1 MVDARRRD
9 DGVRSGPGGK
19 ERPVTE
25 RGAARL
31 AWTLWAIA
39 IALALS
45 AGALLVISWS
55 TPPPEGAFGFRGF
68 AAMFAITFGTVGA
81 LVASRQPRNPIGWIA
96 LASGIVSGVQ
106 GLANEYA
113 IWAMLG
119 HDPPLALGE
128 FAAWFPAWIWI
139 PATSGAAFILL
150 LFPNGRLLSARWWW
164 VVGLA
169 VAGVVLASAGFALIP
184 GPLENFRDVPNPFG
198 IASEQPILTIAIV
211 GETIYGVAFILSA
224 IAVFLRFRRSRGD
237 ERQQMKWLVAAGV
250 FLAVTLVSSFAEQIV
265 NPAPVAQSAL
275 WVALLVITGFA
286 SLPIAM
292 GFAILKYR
300 LYDIDV
306 VISKAVV
313 YGTLAAFITLI
324 YLIIVAGIGAIA
336 GSGGNVFLSAV
347 AAAVVA
353 VAFQPARRWAQ
364 RLADRLVYGKRAS
377 PYEVLSGFSE
387 RLGDAYS
394 IDEVLPRLTRV
405 LAEGIGA
412 DRVVVWLGVS
422 GSLRPAAGWPD
433 TEGLT
438 RVTGLQELPD
448 RAFEVRHQG
457 ELLGA
462 ITVTMPPSD
471 PLDQAQEKLVADVA
485 NQAGLVM
492 RNVALLEDLQES
504 RRRIVAAQDERAR
517 KLERNIHDGAQ
528 QQLVALAVKQRLAA
542 SLIGTEDDR
551 ARVMLEELQAETQVA
566 LDDLRDLAR
575 GIYPPLLADKGL
587 AAALEA
593 QARRSPVPVTVEAD
607 GVGRL
612 GQDVEAA
619 VYFCVLEAL
628 QNIAKYAEASN
639 AVVRLSNGIHELAF
653 EVTDDGVGFD
663 PASNGYGTGL
673 QGMADRLSA
682 LRGELHVRSTPGAG
696 TTIAGRLPVERFRR

>member
-1 MVDARRRD
+1 
-9 DGVRSGPGGK
+9 
-19 ERPVTE
+19 VTE

-31 AWTLWAIA
+31 AWTLWVVS
-39 IALALS
+39 IALALG
-45 AGALLVISWS
+45 AGGFLVISWS

-68 AAMFAITFGTVGA
+68 AATFAITFGTVGA

-96 LASGIVSGVQ
+96 LASGIASGLQ
-106 GLANEYA
+106 GVANEYA
-113 IWAMLG
+113 VWAMLA

-128 FAAWFPAWIWI
+128 LAAWFPAWIWI
-139 PATSGAAFILL
+139 PGTAGAALILL
-150 LFPNGRLLSARWWW
+150 LFPDGHLLSARWRW

-169 VAGVVLASAGFALIP
+169 IAGVVLASGGFALVP
-184 GPLENFRDVPNPFG
+184 GPLENFRDVTNPFG
-198 IASEQPILTIAIV
+198 IASEQPILTTAVV

-224 IAVFLRFRRSRGD
+224 VAVALRFRRSRGD

-250 FLAVTLVSSFAEQIV
+250 FLAVTLVSSFADQIV
-265 NPAPVAQSAL
+265 NPAPAAQSAL
-275 WVALLVITGFA
+275 WVSLLVITGFA

-313 YGTLAAFITLI
+313 YGSLAAFITLI
-324 YLIIVAGIGAIA
+324 YLVIVAGIGAIA

-412 DRVVVWLGVS
+412 DRVVVWLGGS

-433 TEGLT
+433 AEGLT
-438 RVTGLQELPD
+438 RVTGLEELPD

-457 ELLGA
+457 EPLGA
-462 ITVTMPPSD
+462 ITVSMPPSE
-471 PLDQAQEKLVADVA
+471 PMTQAQEKLVVDVA
-485 NQAGLVM
+485 TQAGLVM
-492 RNVALLEDLQES
+492 RNVALLDNLQES
-504 RRRIVAAQDERAR
+504 RRRIVSAQDERAR

-528 QQLVALAVKQRLAA
+528 QQLVALTVQLRLLEQQIERDPATAKEKAA
-542 SLIGTEDDR
+542 RLQVDAT
-551 ARVMLEELQAETQVA
+551 AALE
-566 LDDLRDLAR
+566 DLRNLAR

-593 QARRSPVPVTVEAD
+593 QARRSPVPVTLEAD
-607 GVGRL
+607 GVGRVD
-612 GQDVEAA
+612 QDLEAA

-628 QNIAKYAEASN
+628 QNVAKYADASN
-639 AVVRLSNGIHELAF
+639 ATVRLAEDDGTLTF
-653 EVTDDGVGFD
+653 EVADDGRGFD
-663 PASNGYGTGL
+663 PAATGHGTGL
-673 QGMADRLSA
+673 QGMSDRLAA
-682 LRGELHVRSTPGAG
+682 LSGELVVSSAPGSG
-696 TTIAGRLPVERFRR
+696 TRVSGRIPLGGSR

>member
-1 MVDARRRD
+1 VKAR
-9 DGVRSGPGGK
+9 SA
-19 ERPVTE
+19 T
-25 RGAARL
+25 RL
-31 AWTLWAIA
+31 AWSLWAISV
-39 IALALS
+39 ALALG
-45 AGALLVISWS
+45 AGVFLTLSWS

-113 IWAMLG
+113 IWAVLA
-119 HDPPLALGE
+119 HDSPLALGE
-128 FAAWFPAWIWI
+128 FAAWFPAWLWI
-139 PATSGAAFILL
+139 PGTSGAAFILL
-150 LFPNGRLLSARWWW
+150 LFPDGHLLSARWRW

-169 VAGVVLASAGFALIP
+169 IAGVVLGSGGFALIP
-184 GPLENFRDVPNPFG
+184 GPLENFRAVPNPFG
-198 IASEQPILTIAIV
+198 LASEQPITTITLV
-211 GETIYGVAFILSA
+211 GEAIYAVAFILSA
-224 IAVFLRFRRSRGD
+224 VAVGMRFRRSRGD
-237 ERQQMKWLVAAGV
+237 ERLQMKWLVAAAA
-250 FLAVTLVSSFAEQIV
+250 FLAVTLVSSLVDQIA
-265 NPAPVAQSAL
+265 NPEPGAQNSL
-275 WVALLVITGFA
+275 WVSLVVISGFA

-313 YGTLAAFITLI
+313 YGTLAAVITLI
-324 YLIIVAGIGAIA
+324 YLAIVAGIGAIA

-353 VAFQPARRWAQ
+353 VAFQPVRRWAQ
-364 RLADRLVYGKRAS
+364 RFADRLVYGKRAS

-412 DRVVVWLGVS
+412 DRVVVWLGGS
-422 GSLRPAAGWPD
+422 GSLRPATGWPEAD
-433 TEGLT
+433 GLT
-438 RVTGLQELPD
+438 RVTGLEELPD

-457 ELLGA
+457 EPLGA
-462 ITVTMPPSD
+462 ITVSMPPSE
-471 PLDQAQEKLVADVA
+471 PLTQAQEKLVVDVA
-485 NQAGLVM
+485 TQAGLVM
-492 RNVALLEDLQES
+492 RNVALLDDLQES
-504 RRRIVAAQDERAR
+504 RRRIVSAQDERAR

-551 ARVMLEELQAETQVA
+551 ARAMIEELQAETQAA

-628 QNIAKYAEASN
+628 QNMTKYAGASS
-639 AVVRLSNGIHELAF
+639 AIVRLTNGEGELAF
-653 EVTDDGVGFD
+653 EVIDDGRGFD
-663 PASNGYGTGL
+663 PASSGYGTGL
-673 QGMADRLSA
+673 QGMVDRLSA
-682 LRGELHVRSTPGAG
+682 LGGGLDVRSAPGTG
-696 TTIAGRLPVERFRR
+696 TTIAGRLPFEGPDR